1 MSYRND
7 RAAQQ
12 LHAFVF
18 GRDIL
23 STAIREQ
30 RFTKPRT
37 TVSLAIRAW
46 IALTIA
52 ACGAHHRDAA
62 AYAQATSDEQT
73 CCEHLSGSGRDS
85 CLSAIVR
92 VSDPTV
98 QNTAANQRTYACMAE
113 NFSCDATTGH
123 ATQQSAQAQLDC
135 IEDLHQ

>member
-23 STAIREQ
+23 ATAIRER
-30 RFTKPRT
+30 RFTGAHAT
-37 TVSLAIRAW
+37 LSIAVRAW

-52 ACGAHHRDAA
+52 ACGGHHIGAS
-62 AYAQATSDEQT
+62 YAQATSDEQT
-73 CCEHLSGSGRDS
+73 CCEHLSGAGRDS

-92 VSDPTV
+92 VTDPAV
-98 QNTAANQRTYACMAE
+98 QGEPANQRTYACMAE
-113 NFSCDATTGH
+113 HFTCDATTGH
-123 ATQQSAQAQLDC
+123 ATQSSAQAQLDC